1 MRRRGRVDENQRAV
15 VEELRAHGVS
25 VHSLA
30 AVGAGVP
37 DLLCGWQG
45 RNWLFE
51 VKNPRQKPSDR
62 RLTPDEREWHAGWRG
77 QVTTVETAAAA
88 LAVMRNDLMG
98 GTAGRVNPVST
109 GARGLT

>member
-1 MRRRGRVDENQRAV
+1 MRHRGRVDANQRSV

-51 VKNPRQKPSDR
+51 VKNPGVAPNQRK
-62 RLTPDEREWHAGWRG
+62 LTPDEREWHAGWRG

-88 LAVMRNDLMG
+88 LAVMKNDLMG
-98 GTAGRVNPVST
+98 RTAGRVTSV
-109 GARGLT
+109 